1 MLRLTAP
8 LRIGIIVTLL
18 SLSAPLQAQK
28 MLEGVFQQIADT
40 LNGQLGV
47 SVLHIESGTV
57 ASLNGTERFPMQSVY
72 KFPIG
77 LMMLRQIDAGRF
89 ALADTIHID
98 PSEYIPAHGHSPI
111 RDRYPEG
118 ANLTLKE
125 ILEYNV
131 SQSDGTACDVL
142 LRLLGGTDEVQ
153 AKVQAL
159 GVRDIA
165 IATTEMTQVSYDT
178 VQYQNW
184 TTPEAMNTLLQ
195 LFHSGDYLSES
206 SQALLWDQ
214 MSISNQWFDR
224 RIKGLLPAATP
235 LAHKT
240 GTAWTYNG
248 LTRATNDAGILTLP
262 DGSHLAISV
271 FISDS
276 FDSQQKR
283 EMTIAQAAK
292 AAYDYWTEN

>member
-1 MLRLTAP
+1 MRPVRAVIQIVLFFIALTA
-8 LRIGIIVTLL
+8 
-18 SLSAPLQAQK
+18 SLPSFGQEKIENAI
-28 MLEGVFQQIADT
+28 QQIADT
-40 LNGQLGV
+40 LDGQLGV
-47 SVLHIESGTV
+47 SILHIESGTM
-57 ASLNGTERFPMQSVY
+57 ASFNGSKRFPMQSVY
-72 KFPIG
+72 KFPIA
-77 LMMLRQIDAGRF
+77 MIMLRQVDAGQF

-98 PSEYIPAHGHSPI
+98 KSEYIPANGHSPI

-118 ANLTLKE
+118 ADLTIRE

-142 LRLLGGTDEVQ
+142 LRLLGGTEEVQ
-153 AKVQAL
+153 AQVRAL

-165 IATTEMTQVSYDT
+165 IATTEMVQVTYDT

-184 TTPEAMNTLLQ
+184 STPEAMNKLLQ
-195 LFHSGDYLSES
+195 LFHSADYLSES
-206 SQALLWDQ
+206 SQVLLWDQ
-214 MSISNQWFDR
+214 MSISNRWFDR
-224 RIKGLLPAATP
+224 RIKGLLPVATP

-262 DGSHLAISV
+262 DGNHLAISV